1 MNWYK
6 VRIMV
11 QEGDTAC
18 MLPYQQVHIRWWFV
32 RWTPWTEK
40 MERPH
45 HQWRPSAA
53 LACDSSARG
62 GRVPSDVAAFNP
74 GVAMGVTCSCSVLK
88 VLGATLLSHALP
100 DMAIS
105 PEDGARV

>member
-1 MNWYK
+1 LVQGSYHGTRRGYGVYVALSASTHQVV
-6 VRIMV
+6 VRAMDALD
-11 QEGDTAC
+11 EEDG
-18 MLPYQQVHIRWWFV
+18 
-32 RWTPWTEK
+32 TPASSVA
-40 MERPH
+40 
-45 HQWRPSAA
+45 SAA